1 MPIAKSE
8 MVDHLEQMKGSHAS
22 AKQVADNGDFDRLQQ
37 ME

>member
-8 MVDHLEQMKGSHAS
+8 MVDHLEQMKGTYAT
-22 AKQVADNGDFDRLQQ
+22 AKQAGDNGDFNRLQQ